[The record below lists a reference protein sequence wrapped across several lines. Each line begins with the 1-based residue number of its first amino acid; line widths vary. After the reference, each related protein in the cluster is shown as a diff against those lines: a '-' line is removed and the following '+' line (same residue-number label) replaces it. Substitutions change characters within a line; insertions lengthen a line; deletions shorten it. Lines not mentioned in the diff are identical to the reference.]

1 MRGGNW
7 CLAYNR
13 RALFNDDRL
22 LGPEA
27 ITANGVK
34 VQLSQH
40 AQSAIRLKR
49 DAMAGKVFKVTFTK
63 FNSVECFCLCCVGCC
78 LCCEPLVLEDT
89 IAINKI
95 WYGHIPQTPCL
106 DCPPLT
112 RALLCCLP
120 LFGCCEERVNVN
132 IKDVAYVGAPEQQ
145 YMGLR
150 TTPVT
155 ARRGRHEG
163 GKEECGGADVHGQ
176 WKRRRNP
183 AADGRGRDER
193 PCRVGR
199 AQVCSI
205 GHAAYNLCSRP
216 LTGTIIRS
224 DSDKCS
230 TTLHGPVPHD
240 AHDARARSGSALS
253 LALHWHLSTRK
264 DF

>member
-1 MRGGNW
+1 MTLLSLSLPLPLSLSPSTSAMANPPPDYDTQHEAVQPMEAPIQQPAIFATPGGIRIRQEHTGILRSLGSLPCVGCLFSSIRCCACHDGIEFVPDTSMSTNW

-13 RALFNDDRL
+13 RALFNDDRV

-34 VQLSQH
+34 VQLSGH

-89 IAINKI
+89 IAIDKI

-120 LFGCCEERVNVN
+120 LFGCCEERVNIN

-145 YMGLR
+145 YMG
-150 TTPVT
+150 
-155 ARRGRHEG
+155 
-163 GKEECGGADVHGQ
+163 
-176 WKRRRNP
+176 
-183 AADGRGRDER
+183 
-193 PCRVGR
+193 
-199 AQVCSI
+199 
-205 GHAAYNLCSRP
+205 
-216 LTGTIIRS
+216 
-224 DSDKCS
+224 
-230 TTLHGPVPHD
+230 
-240 AHDARARSGSALS
+240 
-253 LALHWHLSTRK
+253 
-264 DF
+264 